1 MLNQIKK
8 LEAALAHAD
17 ALNTKVSAANVAWH
31 IDHSLRVIIGICNTL
46 ANSNPAEYKW
56 KFNFVRTLIMWR
68 GSIPRGKGKAP
79 KAVLATDAITTQ
91 SITEQL
97 TKAKQAIQQL
107 DTLPANSFFKHPY
120 FGLLNLKPSIEF
132 LHLHTKH
139 HLGIIDDIVK
149 GK

>member
-1 MLNQIKK
+1 MLNQLKK

-17 ALNTKVSAANVAWH
+17 VLNAKVSKANVAWH
-31 IDHSLRVIIGICNTL
+31 IDHSLRVIIGICTTL
-46 ANSNPAEYKW
+46 INSNPTEYKW
-56 KFNFVRTLIMWR
+56 EFSFWRTVIMFSGR
-68 GSIPRGKGKAP
+68 MPRGKGKAP
-79 KAVLATDAITTQ
+79 KAVVANDAITTQ
-91 SITEQL
+91 SITKQL

-139 HLGIIDDIVK
+139 HLRIIDDIVK
-149 GK
+149 G